1 MMTTEILYGVHPVL
15 EAIRAAHRVFEEIY
29 VSPKESKRLAEIE
42 VLAQKAGIRVRKVAP
57 DELQSIAKTG
67 LHQGVAAKTG
77 PYRFAALDQLLAS
90 GRSDRMFLLLL
101 DHVVDPQNLGALI
114 RTALCVGVD
123 AMIIP
128 KDRCAGPTPAVSKS
142 SAGALEHIRLC
153 RETNLT
159 TVIQKLQAH
168 GVWITG
174 LEKGAGC
181 SVFAADLTGSTG
193 IVIGG
198 EDHGIRPLV
207 KKNCDVLISIP
218 QVSRFNSLNASAAGA
233 VAMYEAFRQRG
244 GIGENASHA

>member
-1 MMTTEILYGVHPVL
+1 MVKIEILYGVHPVL
-15 EAIRAAHRVFEEIY
+15 EAIRASHRVFEEIY

-42 VLAQKAGIRVRKVAP
+42 ALAQKAGIRVKKVSSS
-57 DELQSIAKTG
+57 ELQSIAKTG
-67 LHQGVAAKTG
+67 MHQGVAARTG
-77 PYRFAALDQLLAS
+77 PYLFAELDQLLTSGES
-90 GRSDRMFLLLL
+90 GRMFFLLL

-128 KDRCAGPTPAVSKS
+128 RDRCAGPTPAVSKS

-153 RETNLT
+153 RATNLT
-159 TVIQKLQAH
+159 SVVHKLKAH

-174 LEKGAGC
+174 LERGAGH
-181 SVFAADLTGSTG
+181 SVFDADLTGAIG

-198 EDHGIRPLV
+198 EDQGIRPLV
-207 KKNCDVLISIP
+207 KKNCDVLVSIP
-218 QVSRFNSLNASAAGA
+218 QASRFNSLNASAAGA

-244 GIGENASHA
+244 GIGKK